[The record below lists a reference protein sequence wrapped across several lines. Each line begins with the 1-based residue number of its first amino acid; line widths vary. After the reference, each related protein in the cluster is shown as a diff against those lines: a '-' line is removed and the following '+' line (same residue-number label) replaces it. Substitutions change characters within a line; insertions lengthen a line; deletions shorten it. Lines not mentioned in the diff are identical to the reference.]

1 MAITMA
7 APREFAA
14 AYLSDGTVKVAGFD
28 VEPAWP
34 ESGGA
39 APIYASA
46 FKEPMYDFVILP
58 LSNFLIAIDKGLPLV
73 GLPVF
78 IDVFFPQLGAR
89 VNKDAGIESPADLE
103 GKRVGVRGFAFNPAV
118 WLRGALV
125 DMYGIALE
133 KIQWVAAEP
142 NSLSGVDVSR
152 APGLE
157 VETAERPL
165 DEMLDAGELDAI
177 FWDRG
182 GPAVTEHTATL
193 FADPLQEA
201 LKYHL
206 LTGVQ
211 PLNSLLL
218 AKKDVLSANPGLG
231 QAVVDASNEARDLYY
246 ENVSDDEDHM
256 GLPVKWLRSNGLFP
270 HRNGVA
276 ANRTSLEAIVRY
288 AHAQGLI
295 SRRYEVEE
303 LFFEGAK

>member
-1 MAITMA
+1 MTITMA

-14 AYLSDGTVKVAGFD
+14 GYLADGTVKVAGFD
-28 VEPAWP
+28 VTPAWP
-34 ESGGA
+34 ETGGA

-46 FKEPMYDFVILP
+46 FREPTYDFVILP

-118 WLRGALV
+118 WLRGALAE
-125 DMYGIALE
+125 MYGVALE
-133 KIQWVAAEP
+133 AIQWVVAEP
-142 NSLSGVDVSR
+142 NSLSGVDVPR
-152 APGLE
+152 GPRFE
-157 VETAERPL
+157 VETTQRPL
-165 DEMLDAGELDAI
+165 DELLDAGELDAI

-182 GPAVTEHTATL
+182 GPALTDHTAHL
-193 FADPLQEA
+193 FADPLAEA

-218 AKKDVLSANPGLG
+218 AKKLVLDANPGLG
-231 QAVVDASNEARDLYY
+231 QAVVDASDEARERYDEAAL
-246 ENVSDDEDHM
+246 DDDNHM

-276 ANRTSLEAIVRY
+276 ENRTSLEAIVRY
-288 AHAQGLI
+288 AQAQGLI